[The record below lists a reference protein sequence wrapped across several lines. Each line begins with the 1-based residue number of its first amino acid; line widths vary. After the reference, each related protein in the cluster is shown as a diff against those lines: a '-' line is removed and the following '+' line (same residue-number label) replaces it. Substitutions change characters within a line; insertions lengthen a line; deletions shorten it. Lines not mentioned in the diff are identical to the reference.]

1 MDSHVDEIFGI
12 RNSLLSS
19 GDSSGK
25 STGLGEFSAATR
37 KRVHALHC
45 SLPGYSVTPLRHL
58 RGLASKIG
66 IADIWVKDESF
77 RFGLNAFKGLGA
89 SYAIAMELSHEDE
102 QQDLSFSGLRESIGS
117 RNSLCFVT
125 ATDGNHGRA
134 VAWMAKQLGAKSV
147 VYMPRGSEQIRVD
160 AIRSFGAQVE
170 VLDGTYDDAV
180 AHAANQAAQLG
191 WKLIQDTAW
200 QDYTRVP
207 LRIMQG
213 YSTLLTE
220 IFDQL
225 KGEVPTHV
233 FLQAGVGSMAAAI
246 QAVLIDIYGEQTPK
260 VVIVEPIAA
269 DCFYK
274 SAEAEDGR
282 ARSVVGHLD
291 TSMAGL
297 ACGTPS
303 TSAWDILKDYS
314 EFFFKCA
321 DGITEQGMR
330 VLANPV
336 GADEK
341 IISGE
346 SGAVT
351 TGLLVALMDDNK
363 TANKSD
369 YNSLASMLSLGADS
383 RVLLISTEGDTDPE
397 NYKRVTYDP

>member
-1 MDSHVDEIFGI
+1 
-12 RNSLLSS
+12 
-19 GDSSGK
+19 
-25 STGLGEFSAATR
+25 
-37 KRVHALHC
+37 
-45 SLPGYSVTPLRHL
+45 
-58 RGLASKIG
+58 
-66 IADIWVKDESF
+66 
-77 RFGLNAFKGLGA
+77 
-89 SYAIAMELSHEDE
+89 
-102 QQDLSFSGLRESIGS
+102 
-117 RNSLCFVT
+117 
-125 ATDGNHGRA
+125 
-134 VAWMAKQLGAKSV
+134 
-147 VYMPRGSEQIRVD
+147 
-160 AIRSFGAQVE
+160 
-170 VLDGTYDDAV
+170 
-180 AHAANQAAQLG
+180 
-191 WKLIQDTAW
+191 
-200 QDYTRVP
+200 
-207 LRIMQG
+207 
-213 YSTLLTE
+213 
-220 IFDQL
+220 
-225 KGEVPTHV
+225 
-233 FLQAGVGSMAAAI
+233 MAAAI

-303 TSAWDILKDYS
+303 TSAWDILKYYS

-321 DGITEQGMR
+321 DGITEQGLR

-346 SGAVT
+346 TGAVT

-363 TANKSD
+363 TANTSD